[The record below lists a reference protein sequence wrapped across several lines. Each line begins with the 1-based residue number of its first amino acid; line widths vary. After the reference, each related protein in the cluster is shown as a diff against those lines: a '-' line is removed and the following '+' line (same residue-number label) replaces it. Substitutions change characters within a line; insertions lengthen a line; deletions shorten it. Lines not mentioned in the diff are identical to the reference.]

1 MQNKHDMNNNSLL
14 HCTMTIATSGSFIA
28 SVRMA
33 PYGAHNTL
41 F

>member
-1 MQNKHDMNNNSLL
+1 MQIPHAINNYSLL

-28 SVRMA
+28 SVLMA
-33 PYGAHNTL
+33 PYGAHKTP